1 MKIIFTDLFKKECR
15 DKFQITEYQV
25 QQVITSP
32 DEQQVANFEDL
43 SLRFFIKRILEPQGQ
58 HYLLLIC
65 THLEGSNLIV
75 DLAFRIL
82 PELVEEVKTLNPIIL
97 LQQLALK
104 FGLTIRIGQQL
115 NKFIFR
121 ESIPIKSSVEPAKLV
136 EILNPANHSFIQSM
150 FIKIEQQEDIKV
162 AHCALVFCIDED
174 RYLSWLM
181 GKKSINDVIIDIT
194 PQIRGH
200 VTPRDL
206 IEANGTLTFWIE
218 SSQFGEKAGYLFKVS
233 CPDYYLEAGFTKT
246 SFYIA
251 RNNQKLEMP
260 LEPYKQSGYVNCYA
274 IWQPTELSLLILDK
288 SYDKAVSS
296 GADAINEI
304 EKRKK
309 ILRTPPTLPP
319 NSLIDWARR
328 KAIAPTITYD
338 SLSHFYQEVAF
349 ALQSIP
355 DKIATVGMYNAFWD
369 ITYEGSRIVLRKPK
383 REPDIL
389 PIIHGLLFD
398 IATAKNFQVSPE
410 HQIGGG
416 QLDFLI
422 SGCLKTGEIANVCV
436 EFKHAHSSDLED
448 GLLKQLPAY
457 MRAKGC
463 NFGLYCVM
471 FFKGPYFT
479 EPRKHDL
486 RNIDLFLNGLASSA
500 GLSNIRILIFD
511 LSRPKPPSQL

>member
-1 MKIIFTDLFKKECR
+1 MRFIFTDLFKKECR
-15 DKFQITEYQV
+15 DKFRITEDQV
-25 QQVITSP
+25 RQAIINP
-32 DEQQVANFEDL
+32 DEQQFANFDDL
-43 SLRFFIKRILEPQGQ
+43 SLRFFIKRIPEHQGE
-58 HYLLLIC
+58 HYLLVC
-65 THLEGSNLIV
+65 TRLEGGNLLV

-82 PELVEEVKTLNPIIL
+82 PELVEEVKTPDPIIL

-115 NKFIFR
+115 NKFIFK
-121 ESIPIKSSVEPAKLV
+121 ESIPIKSSIESAKLV
-136 EILNPANHSFIQSM
+136 EILNPENHSFIQSM
-150 FIKIEQQEDIKV
+150 FIKIEQQGDMKV
-162 AHCALVFCIDED
+162 ANCALAFCIDLD
-174 RYLSWLM
+174 SYLSWLM
-181 GKKSINDVIIDIT
+181 GKKSMNDVFIDIA

-200 VTPRDL
+200 VTPPDL
-206 IEANGTLTFWIE
+206 IEANGTLTFWID
-218 SSQFGEKAGYLFKVS
+218 SFQFGEKTGYLFKVVS
-233 CPDYYLEAGFTKT
+233 PDYYLEVGFTKT
-246 SFYIA
+246 NFYIA
-251 RNNQKLEMP
+251 RNDRKLEIP

-274 IWQPTELSLLILDK
+274 LWQPTELSLLILDK
-288 SYDKAVSS
+288 SYDEAVSS

-328 KAIAPTITYD
+328 KAIAPMITYD
-338 SLSHFYQEVAF
+338 SLSHFYQEVVF

-355 DKIATVGMYNAFWD
+355 DKVATVGMYNAFWD
-369 ITYEGSRIVLRKPK
+369 ITYEGSRIISRKPK

-398 IATAKNFQVSPE
+398 IATAKNFLVSPE

-416 QLDFLI
+416 RLDFLI
-422 SGCLKTGEIANVCV
+422 SGHLKTGEFANVCV
-436 EFKHAHSSDLED
+436 EFKHAHSPDLKD

-471 FFKGPYFT
+471 FFKGPYFM
-479 EPRKHDL
+479 EPRKYDL

-511 LSRPKPPSQL
+511 FSRPKPPSQL

>member
-1 MKIIFTDLFKKECR
+1 MKIIFTDLFKKKCR

-398 IATAKNFQVSPE
+398 IATAKNFQISPE

-436 EFKHAHSSDLED
+436 EFKHAHSPDLED

-479 EPRKHDL
+479 EPKKYNL
-486 RNIDLFLNGLASSA
+486 RNIDLFLSGLASSA
-500 GLSNIRILIFD
+500 GLSNIRILIFN
-511 LSRPKPPSQL
+511 LSRPKPPSRP

>member
-1 MKIIFTDLFKKECR
+1 MKIIFTDLLKKKCR
-15 DKFQITEYQV
+15 DKFQITEDRV

-32 DEQQVANFEDL
+32 DEQQVANFDDL
-43 SLRFFIKRILEPQGQ
+43 SLRFFVKRILEPQGE
-58 HYLLLIC
+58 HYLLIC
-65 THLEGSNLIV
+65 THSEGSNLIV

-136 EILNPANHSFIQSM
+136 EILNPANHLFIQSM

-162 AHCALVFCIDED
+162 AHCALVFCIDKD

-181 GKKSINDVIIDIT
+181 GKKSMNDVIIDIT
-194 PQIRGH
+194 PQIRGY

-206 IEANGTLTFWIE
+206 IEANGTLEFWID
-218 SSQFGEKAGYLFKVS
+218 SSQFGEKTGYLFKVVS
-233 CPDYYLEAGFTKT
+233 PDYYLEAGFTETK
-246 SFYIA
+246 FYIA
-251 RNNQKLEMP
+251 RNDQRLEMSI
-260 LEPYKQSGYVNCYA
+260 EPYEQAGYANCYA

-288 SYDKAVSS
+288 SYNKAVSS

-319 NSLIDWARR
+319 NSLIAWARR
-328 KAIAPTITYD
+328 KAIAPTITYN
-338 SLSHFYQEVAF
+338 SLPHFYQEVTF

-355 DKIATVGMYNAFWD
+355 DKVATVGMYNAFWD
-369 ITYEGSRIVLRKPK
+369 ITYEGSRIVSRKPK

-389 PIIHGLLFD
+389 PTIHGLLFD

-410 HQIGGG
+410 YRIRGGR
-416 QLDFLI
+416 LDFLI
-422 SGCLKTGEIANVCV
+422 SGSLKTGEIANVCV
-436 EFKHAHSSDLED
+436 EFKHAHSPDLED

-463 NFGLYCVM
+463 DFGLYYVM

-479 EPRKHDL
+479 EPRKYDL
-486 RNIDLFLNGLASSA
+486 RNIDLFLNGLANSA

-511 LSRPKPPSQL
+511 LSHPKPPSQL

>member
-1 MKIIFTDLFKKECR
+1 MRIIFTDLFKKECR
-15 DKFQITEYQV
+15 DKFRITEDQV
-25 QQVITSP
+25 QQAITNP
-32 DEQQVANFEDL
+32 DEQQFANFDDL
-43 SLRFFIKRILEPQGQ
+43 SLRFFVKKMLEAEGE
-58 HYLLLIC
+58 HYLLVC
-65 THLEGSNLIV
+65 TRLEGSNLLV
-75 DLAFRIL
+75 DLAFKIL
-82 PELVEEVKTLNPIIL
+82 PELVEEVKTLDPLIL
-97 LQQLALK
+97 LQMLALK
-104 FGLTIRIGQQL
+104 FGLTIRIGQQF

-121 ESIPIKSSVEPAKLV
+121 ESISLKSSVEPAKLV
-136 EILNPANHSFIQSM
+136 EVLNPENHSFIQSM
-150 FIKIEQQEDIKV
+150 FIKIEQQGDMKI
-162 AHCALVFCIDED
+162 ANCALAFCIDLD

-181 GKKSINDVIIDIT
+181 DKKSVNDVIIDIA

-206 IEANGTLTFWIE
+206 IEANGTLTFWIDP
-218 SSQFGEKAGYLFKVS
+218 SQFGEKAGYLFKVVS
-233 CPDYYLEAGFTKT
+233 SPDYYLEVGFTKT
-246 SFYIA
+246 NFYIA
-251 RNNQKLEMP
+251 RNDQKLEMP
-260 LEPYKQSGYVNCYA
+260 IESYKQSGYVNCYA
-274 IWQPTELSLLILDK
+274 TWQPTELSLLILDK

-319 NSLIDWARR
+319 NSLIAWARR

-355 DKIATVGMYNAFWD
+355 DKVATVGMYNAFWD
-369 ITYEGSRIVLRKPK
+369 ITYEGSRIVSRKPK

-416 QLDFLI
+416 RLDFLI

-436 EFKHAHSSDLED
+436 EFKHAHSPDLED

-463 NFGLYCVM
+463 DFGLYCVM

-479 EPRKHDL
+479 EPRKYDL

-500 GLSNIRILIFD
+500 GLSNVRILIFD